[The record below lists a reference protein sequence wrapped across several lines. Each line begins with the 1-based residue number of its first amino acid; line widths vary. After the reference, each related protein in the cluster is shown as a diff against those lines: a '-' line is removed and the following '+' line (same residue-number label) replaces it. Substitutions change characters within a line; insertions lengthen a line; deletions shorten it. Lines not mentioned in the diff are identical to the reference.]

1 MKALNNFDKRNRFV
15 FGVTLVASVGGFLFG
30 FDLVII
36 AGALPFLE
44 KDFHLTPALKGFAV
58 SSAILGAIAGPL
70 FGLWF
75 TDRIGRKKTMMVAAV
90 FFMLSTAGTA
100 FARGILDF
108 GLWRF
113 MGGIGIGL
121 AMMSST
127 FYNAELSPPE

>member
-1 MKALNNFDKRNRFV
+1 MPSYFCNTYIKTLRQFEMELQNSSKKRNRYI

-44 KDFHLTPALKGFAV
+44 TDFQLTPALKGFAV

-90 FFMLSTAGTA
+90 FFMISTVGCA
-100 FARGILDF
+100 FARYDVITHLYS
-108 GLWRF
+108 RA
-113 MGGIGIGL
+113 I
-121 AMMSST
+121 AT
-127 FYNAELSPPE
+127 A